1 MKFNSLKY
9 LIFLLDQ
16 RIKLKI
22 AIFFK
27 KMKYAIALSI
37 HICIQFEKNVY
48 LLQPLGYLT
57 INLIQEKSIIFNIN
71 IVYK

>member
-1 MKFNSLKY
+1 MKFNSPKY